1 MKIVIYANSFFP
13 DIGGGEKYNFDLANS
28 LNELG
33 DEVTVITPVE
43 SKTKDNF
50 KFRVIRIPG
59 SKVLS
64 AWKLLKILKKLSP
77 DILHISGPTEI
88 DFILPTLSKFLN
100 IYVILT
106 YHADFPSKLGRFYNS
121 MLGLFQFPIDAI
133 IVQTHSD
140 KEKLTK
146 RLVSEKHII
155 EFPFN
160 GVDTSIYR
168 KFNDEKNRNV
178 DLVFVGRMD
187 KAHSYKGHWN
197 FLKILDMLSHDCG
210 SNAQVYIVG
219 GGEEFDLFKENCSE
233 IGIEIRFMKDARDE
247 ELIELLNRTKYLIL
261 PSTSN
266 SEGFGR
272 TVLEAIYCGAI
283 PIVSKF
289 AGSHEVVYE
298 QSCGY
303 VINPL
308 EIEETSI
315 LICKLIRDY
324 HEDSHELSAI
334 RSIIANEEFSLQWTV
349 SKTRG
354 IYFETLKEKFN
365 RQRKS

>member
-13 DIGGGEKYNFDLANS
+13 NIGGGEKYNFDLANS

-43 SKTKDNF
+43 NKTKDDF
-50 KFRVIRIPG
+50 KFPVIRIPG
-59 SKVLS
+59 SRVLS
-64 AWKLLKILKKLSP
+64 TWKLLKILKILSP

-88 DFILPTLSKFLN
+88 DFILPTLAKLLN
-100 IYVILT
+100 ISVVLT

-146 RLVSEKHII
+146 RLVSTKHII
-155 EFPFN
+155 EFPFT
-160 GVDTSIYR
+160 GVDTSLYGQI
-168 KFNDEKNRNV
+168 ELAHNRDI

-197 FLKILDMLSHDCG
+197 FLKILNMLSHDCG
-210 SNAQVYIVG
+210 SNPRVYIVG
-219 GGEEFDLFKENCSE
+219 GGEEFDLFKENCGE
-233 IGIEIRFMKDARDE
+233 IGIEIKFIKDASDE
-247 ELIELLNRTKYLIL
+247 ELIELLNRSRYLIL

-283 PIVSKF
+283 PIVSKYS
-289 AGSHEVVYE
+289 GSHEVVYDH
-298 QSCGY
+298 SCGH

-315 LICKLIRDY
+315 HICKLIRNY
-324 HEDSHELSAI
+324 SADSSELSAI
-334 RSIIANEEFSLQWTV
+334 RSIITNQEFSLNWTV
-349 SKTRG
+349 SKTRDL
-354 IYFETLKEKFN
+354 YFETLKMN
-365 RQRKS
+365 GP